1 MPDNLIG
8 QMIGNYQI
16 VSEIGRGGMAI
27 VYKAFQTS
35 LNRYVAIKV
44 LPPYFQHT
52 EEFLDRFKREALA
65 AAQMQHPN
73 IVQIYETGEWNG
85 YHYIVMEYVDGESL
99 HTIMQKRGALD
110 INTAFNLVV
119 QIGSALDYAHAQ
131 GIVHRDVKPSNILID
146 QRGRALLTDFGIA
159 KAAESTRLTQTG
171 TSLGT
176 PEYMAPEQAEGE
188 PVDARTDLYSL
199 GVILYQMLTGKIPFG
214 GPTPSAIMYGHVHKS
229 PPALRA
235 LNAAVPPAVESVVL
249 KALAKRRED
258 RFQSASEM
266 VAALRN
272 AMAGK
277 PPLPMPIG
285 TDSTAKGRSNSMLP
299 IVVGGAIGLMML
311 LFVALVALLARS
323 SQMPSVAAPSSPTSA
338 QIAVATSPTP
348 VPVIQT
354 TRATNN
360 PMPPTAVLIVVT
372 ATPVP
377 ATFTSTPT
385 RAPTTTP
392 TATSS
397 PTPAGPEGMVLIP
410 AGVFWMGA
418 AEGDTAAQADEKPG
432 MFLETPAYW
441 IDKFEVTVGQYKKC
455 VDAGKCDKPSNI
467 WSPQN
472 PSALFGNPNLAAV
485 QDYPITFVSQGNAS
499 QYCVWLGKRLPYE
512 YEWEKAARGPYDARI
527 WPWGDTWDGYKA
539 NAAQGKPGPLVVTQ
553 YSNPA
558 DPQSYGCSVFGVC
571 NLIGNVREWVADYYQ
586 ATWYKDGYRDV
597 QPGTVGNAKPNWNS
611 SPQMVIKGGSYKS
624 DVANTRIS
632 KRFAGKQAD
641 TIDDVGFRC
650 AMDAK

>member
-1 MPDNLIG
+1 MLDSLIG
-8 QMIGNYQI
+8 QTIGNYQI

-52 EEFLDRFKREALA
+52 AEFLDRFKREALA

-99 HTIMQKRGALD
+99 HTLMQKRGALD
-110 INTAFNLVV
+110 LTTTFNLIA

-131 GIVHRDVKPSNILID
+131 GIVHRDVKPSNILVD

-159 KAAESTRLTQTG
+159 KAVESTRLTHTG

-199 GVILYQMLTGKIPFG
+199 GVILYQMLTGRIPFG
-214 GPTPSAIMYGHVHKS
+214 GPTPSAIMYGHVHKP
-229 PPALRA
+229 PPAPHT
-235 LNAAVPPAVESVVL
+235 LNAAVPPAVESVLL

-277 PPLPMPIG
+277 PVTPPPIPIG
-285 TDSTAKGRSNSMLP
+285 AESTAKGRSNSMLP
-299 IVVGGAIGLMML
+299 IVVGGAIGLMVL
-311 LFVALVALLARS
+311 LCVALVASLAQQ
-323 SQMPSVAAPSSPTSA
+323 QMSPTVVSSPTSA

-348 VPVIQT
+348 VPVIQA
-354 TRATNN
+354 TRTTNN
-360 PMPPTAVLIVVT
+360 PVPPTAVVIVVT

-377 ATFTSTPT
+377 ATLTSTPT
-385 RAPTTTP
+385 RTP
-392 TATSS
+392 THTPTITPS

-418 AEGDTAAQADEKPG
+418 AEGDTAAQPDEKPG
-432 MFLETPAYW
+432 MWLTTPAYW
-441 IDKFEVTVGQYKKC
+441 IDKFEVTVGQYKRC
-455 VDAGKCDKPSNI
+455 VDAGKCDRPSNV

-485 QDYPITFVSQGNAS
+485 QDYPITFVSHGNAS

-527 WPWGDTWDGYKA
+527 WPWGNTWDGYKA

-558 DPQSYGCSVFGVC
+558 DPQSYGCGIFGVC
-571 NLIGNVREWVADYYQ
+571 NLIGNVREWVADYYH
-586 ATWYKDGYRDV
+586 AKWYTDGYRDV
-597 QPGTVGNAKPNWNS
+597 HPGTVGTARPNWNS
-611 SPQMVIKGGSYKS
+611 APHMVIKGGSYKS
-624 DVANTRIS
+624 DAANARIA
-632 KRFAGKQAD
+632 KRFSGAPAA

>member
-131 GIVHRDVKPSNILID
+131 GIVHRDVKPSNILVD

-214 GPTPSAIMYGHVHKS
+214 GPTPSAIMYGHVHKA

-277 PPLPMPIG
+277 PPPPIG
-285 TDSTAKGRSNSMLP
+285 TDSTAKGKSNSMLP
-299 IVVGGAIGLMML
+299 MVFGGVIGLMML

-323 SQMPSVAAPSSPTSA
+323 SQTPPATAPSSPTSA
-338 QIAVATSPTP
+338 HIAVATSPTP
-348 VPVIQT
+348 VPVTQAT
-354 TRATNN
+354 GATNN

-418 AEGDTAAQADEKPG
+418 AEGDTAAQVDEKPG

-499 QYCVWLGKRLPYE
+499 DYCKWVGKRLPYE

-527 WPWGDTWDGYKA
+527 WPWGNTWDGYKA

-558 DPQSYGCSVFGVC
+558 DSKSYGCSIFGVC
-571 NLIGNVREWVADYYQ
+571 NLIGNVREGVADY
-586 ATWYKDGYRDV
+586 
-597 QPGTVGNAKPNWNS
+597 
-611 SPQMVIKGGSYKS
+611 
-624 DVANTRIS
+624 
-632 KRFAGKQAD
+632 
-641 TIDDVGFRC
+641 
-650 AMDAK
+650 